1 MISKV
6 SCSVM
11 RCCLTNS
18 KPKPP
23 TAPHL
28 PWLHRDL
35 PILNSPKASDLCTHH
50 QGMPLEAII
59 KGQAMDFKP
68 DHIIINTVGALILI
82 TNTIRALTSPSR
94 IIKVL
99 LRQTS
104 ITIRDTCSQAT
115 TSLADHPI
123 DFSTRYQIN
132 NKYTMTNND
141 LKIK

>member
-1 MISKV
+1 
-6 SCSVM
+6 
-11 RCCLTNS
+11 
-18 KPKPP
+18 
-23 TAPHL
+23 
-28 PWLHRDL
+28 
-35 PILNSPKASDLCTHH
+35 
-50 QGMPLEAII
+50 MPLEAII